1 MENRGVCDNNT
12 VSWGRIQNENVLE
25 NKDLSGMRMY
35 GGNREV
41 REPQNM
47 VRMPAVNKDEEK
59 VNLGSMYD
67 AKLIGGEMYD
77 GIMGAGVLESDN
89 QNFVRIQKGNNIC
102 IGGEKPEPLSLEKED
117 EWRDKSELGYCDDNE
132 RSLSESEIDKKI
144 IRVMNKNQNVRKY
157 NLRIKNLYNALA
169 ECDGKIKVIKQECDK
184 NQSILKY
191 ETPATLEELDR
202 ELEKFDMAEEI
213 VMRIIES
220 VVGED
225 PQRIVTSL
233 KRKSPME
240 NENLEYQKVK
250 KQKLENLQ
258 EDLATTTPAPVRSF
272 LNKLKEAWQ

>member
-1 MENRGVCDNNT
+1 
-12 VSWGRIQNENVLE
+12 
-25 NKDLSGMRMY
+25 
-35 GGNREV
+35 
-41 REPQNM
+41 
-47 VRMPAVNKDEEK
+47 
-59 VNLGSMYD
+59 MYD

-77 GIMGAGVLESDN
+77 GIMGAGVFESVN

-117 EWRDKSELGYCDDNE
+117 EWRDKSELGYYDDNE

-144 IRVMNKNQNVRKY
+144 IRVINKNQNVRKY

-191 ETPATLEELDR
+191 ETPVTLEELDR

-272 LNKLKEAWQ
+272 LNKLEFKVRQQYKTNPPSPSPKKSENEIFM